1 MPTLFRV
8 SKMLKEMEEILMK
21 VATEKIINEVCK
33 ELGFQM
39 IKAVN
44 DGNVI
49 SFVRDDYNLLYRLE
63 HISLQISLKVN
74 EKNVTALIFPDP
86 IMVNGQ
92 NKERI
97 IKFINH
103 INWFVSAFGHFYVD
117 TNNDIAYAIKIPN
130 YIILNY
136 INEAKAQLFR
146 TPIAFYTDI
155 QIPLMKLSACEWDSE
170 IAIKYIDELYSNGF
184 VSNDDYGV

>member
-49 SFVRDDYNLLYRLE
+49 SFVRDDYSLLYRLE

-86 IMVNGQ
+86 IMVNCQ

-103 INWFVSAFGHFYVD
+103 INWLTLAFGHFYVD
-117 TNNDIAYAIKIPN
+117 TNNDIAYAVKIPD

-170 IAIKYIDELYSNGF
+170 IAIKYINELYSNGF

>member
-1 MPTLFRV
+1 
-8 SKMLKEMEEILMK
+8 MK

-49 SFVRDDYNLLYRLE
+49 SFVRDDYHLLYRLE
-63 HISLQISLKVN
+63 HNSLQMSLKVN

-86 IMVNGQ
+86 IMVNSQ

-97 IKFINH
+97 LRFINH
-103 INWFVSAFGHFYVD
+103 MNWLTLAFGHFYVD
-117 TNNDIAYAIKIPN
+117 TNNDIAYAIKIPD

-136 INEAKAQLFR
+136 IDEAKAQLFS
-146 TPIAFYTDI
+146 TPIAFYNDM
-155 QIPLMKLSACEWDSE
+155 QIPLIKLSTNEWDSD
-170 IAIKYIDELYSNGF
+170 IAIKYIDELYSNRF
-184 VSNDDYGV
+184 VCYDDYGVNLLNYIIGFKR

>member
-49 SFVRDDYNLLYRLE
+49 SFVRDDYTYC
-63 HISLQISLKVN
+63 
-74 EKNVTALIFPDP
+74 
-86 IMVNGQ
+86 
-92 NKERI
+92 
-97 IKFINH
+97 
-103 INWFVSAFGHFYVD
+103 
-117 TNNDIAYAIKIPN
+117 
-130 YIILNY
+130 
-136 INEAKAQLFR
+136 
-146 TPIAFYTDI
+146 TD
-155 QIPLMKLSACEWDSE
+155 
-170 IAIKYIDELYSNGF
+170 
-184 VSNDDYGV
+184 